1 MRASHARTREGT
13 ALSSNRWAP
22 HTHRSEAVLVPH
34 VHLGAFAEEG
44 LDRDRVAVAAR
55 EVQRG
60 DVVGGLGRHLARHA
74 GALLVGDPAMRR
86 CLDRCKT
93 FSRWS
98 RCRNDATN

>member
-1 MRASHARTREGT
+1 M
-13 ALSSNRWAP
+13 
-22 HTHRSEAVLVPH
+22 LVPH

-74 GALLVGDPAMRR
+74 GARFSWETRR
-86 CLDRCKT
+86 CG
-93 FSRWS
+93 
-98 RCRNDATN
+98 DALTAARRKPTETDCERRIN

>member
-74 GALLVGDPAMRR
+74 GARFSWETREKNQLELAME
-86 CLDRCKT
+86 
-93 FSRWS
+93 SRDEMS
-98 RCRNDATN
+98 EMTLFAG

>member
-1 MRASHARTREGT
+1 M
-13 ALSSNRWAP
+13 
-22 HTHRSEAVLVPH
+22 LVPH

-74 GALLVGDPAMRR
+74 GARFSWETREKNQLELAME
-86 CLDRCKT
+86 
-93 FSRWS
+93 SRDEMS
-98 RCRNDATN
+98 EMTLFAG